1 VTGEKLVVS
10 ENEKPMWTR
19 MKILDMKN
27 QNCQMCA
34 HLDMVNA
41 RLFSVAILSKLESLP
56 FPNATEREF
65 YGGFRLLLNAE

>member
-1 VTGEKLVVS
+1 MVVS

-65 YGGFRLLLNAE
+65 SGGFRLLLNAE